1 MQNKKYRVKLSAYKI
16 GAYKN
21 GKPLWQDYAT
31 LYATDR
37 EDAKEKI
44 VCHINRS
51 YPFDTTVIAD
61 MRTVR
66 LVETQHTTIVK

>member
-1 MQNKKYRVKLSAYKI
+1 MEKRKYTVKLSAYRI
-16 GAYKN
+16 GSYKK
-21 GKPLWQDYAT
+21 GKPLWQDYET

-37 EDAKEKI
+37 DDAKDKI
-44 VCHINRS
+44 ICLINGS

-66 LVETQHTTIVK
+66 LVKN